1 MTGSFHR
8 AGDVDRLYEHRNK
21 GGRGL
26 RSREDLYDITIAGL
40 MRHLEQAEEQHSL
53 LKLVKELE
61 KIQ

>member
-8 AGDVDRLYEHRNK
+8 AGDVDRLYAHRNK

-26 RSREDLYDITIAGL
+26 RSIEDLYDITIAGL
-40 MRHLEQAEEQHSL
+40 MRHLEQAEEQHNL